1 MIPSSPTTQYPVSA
15 EGAEV
20 CLVASVVDEDV
31 VFVVVLEGAEPS
43 ESLQG
48 GG

>member
-15 EGAEV
+15 EGAVV
-20 CLVASVVDEDV
+20 CLEASVVDEDV
-31 VFVVVLEGAEPS
+31 VFVADLEGAEPS